1 MGTGGFTAKLKKKLS
16 LGGVTLF
23 GAALFVF
30 LIVFDLATKA
40 LAEKYL
46 ADGRA
51 VNIVGEFVVLRL
63 VYNRGISFG
72 MFSDMRWFF
81 VAVTAVLIAII
92 IYLSLIHI

>member
-1 MGTGGFTAKLKKKLS
+1 MEKGGFTAKLKKKLS

-51 VNIVGEFVVLRL
+51 AR
-63 VYNRGISFG
+63 
-72 MFSDMRWFF
+72 
-81 VAVTAVLIAII
+81 AQC
-92 IYLSLIHI
+92 

>member
-16 LGGVTLF
+16 LGGVTLW

-51 VNIVGEFVVLRL
+51 VKIVGDFVVLSTIAAFLLECFRIVPWAEKSRL
-63 VYNRGISFG
+63 SC
-72 MFSDMRWFF
+72 
-81 VAVTAVLIAII
+81 
-92 IYLSLIHI
+92 